1 MTATQPSPPVTT
13 APAIQVQGVIK
24 RFGATT
30 AIQDATL
37 ELTIHDRL
45 SIVGPSG
52 CGKSTLLGI
61 ISGLDD
67 PDAGVVSVLGES
79 TSQGR
84 LKKCA
89 WMPQRDLLLPWRD
102 VLGNAAI
109 SLENRGVRAKVAR
122 QQVAD
127 LAGRFGLAGFEDRY
141 PYQLSGGMRQR
152 VSFLRTLSAGKE
164 VLLFDEPFGALD
176 SITRADLQ
184 LWLRGAL
191 DEEPRTTIL
200 VTHDVEE
207 ALLLGNKVVVMSARP
222 GRIQATFEVS
232 LPEGMSRRD
241 LIRLPEFGDLRD
253 QILGLLEA
261 S

>member
-1 MTATQPSPPVTT
+1 MTAMQPSPPVTT

-141 PYQLSGGMRQR
+141 PHQLSGGMRQR

-164 VLLFDEPFGALD
+164 VLLLDEPFGALD